1 MNLIFPVGN
10 NWLYLFLVCICFRKW
25 KLKKQQNKETNRSF
39 CYQFVTLLS
48 LCCYLFVT
56 FSCHFV
62 VIDLWHSPL
71 IDKKL
76 INTEHDYV
84 AWHEGKKQQIH
95 QTFRPKS
102 LSVDNKKRYGKQ
114 HKYKTCLYKQVDPF
128 SVSCHW
134 PQLMFCES
142 SIAICLLFC
151 LQLITCSVVLFI

>member
-1 MNLIFPVGN
+1 M
-10 NWLYLFLVCICFRKW
+10 
-25 KLKKQQNKETNRSF
+25 
-39 CYQFVTLLS
+39 
-48 LCCYLFVT
+48 T
-56 FSCHFV
+56 FS
-62 VIDLWHSPL
+62 L

-84 AWHEGKKQQIH
+84 ALHEGKKQQIH

-151 LQLITCSVVLFI
+151 LQLITCSVVLFISICGPVTKLNCVCFKVSCSVSSHICLLQSCGFIFV